1 MGEGDVRFGDFIKN
15 LRINKGV
22 SLNQMEREI
31 GLSKSYLSK
40 LENNENINLSMYSM
54 SKLTNYFKIPIEKFE
69 SFFDCYCEN
78 NNIIDIKDLMLTE
91 EYMFNG
97 IKADKDIKYLLS
109 NIMKIIEVTAFKE
122 VDRIEEAY
130 VLKELDKIRQIV
142 S

>member
-54 SKLTNYFKIPIEKFE
+54 S
-69 SFFDCYCEN
+69 
-78 NNIIDIKDLMLTE
+78 
-91 EYMFNG
+91 
-97 IKADKDIKYLLS
+97 
-109 NIMKIIEVTAFKE
+109 
-122 VDRIEEAY
+122 
-130 VLKELDKIRQIV
+130 
-142 S
+142 

>member
-69 SFFDCYCEN
+69 SFCFLFIRYQN
-78 NNIIDIKDLMLTE
+78 NPE
-91 EYMFNG
+91 
-97 IKADKDIKYLLS
+97 
-109 NIMKIIEVTAFKE
+109 
-122 VDRIEEAY
+122 
-130 VLKELDKIRQIV
+130 
-142 S
+142 